1 MRSERTTHL
10 GGRLGRMGTVLEKHA
25 SLEVRAWRKRGEASR
40 AHGRTANHAK
50 GELLRGLSQEEEAQE
65 MSEASRQCIHEF
77 KALFHRWEQESDLEQ
92 EDILECLKDALDEY
106 YKEDVVDFD
115 SEIDLERE
123 DEE

>member
-1 MRSERTTHL
+1 MGTFLAKQTSSEVRDWPGWRKASHS
-10 GGRLGRMGTVLEKHA
+10 LGRITGHVE
-25 SLEVRAWRKRGEASR
+25 ER
-40 AHGRTANHAK
+40 
-50 GELLRGLSQEEEAQE
+50 LLFGLPQEEEAQE
-65 MSEASRQCIHEF
+65 MSEASRQVIHEF

-115 SEIDLERE
+115 SEIDLEKE

>member
-1 MRSERTTHL
+1 M
-10 GGRLGRMGTVLEKHA
+10 
-25 SLEVRAWRKRGEASR
+25 
-40 AHGRTANHAK
+40 
-50 GELLRGLSQEEEAQE
+50 SQ
-65 MSEASRQCIHEF
+65 ASRQCIHEF

-92 EDILECLKDALDEY
+92 VDILDCLKDALDEY